1 MRLWILRVFPQLV
14 LQCVLEFRH
23 NVSSQCARKKPPACP
38 YHLCSCSGPR
48 SVMYNC
54 HLTMNDTPKDYP
66 FKTWN
71 IPIEKSKEIKLFQ
84 FENKKQALK
93 FGFRKDI
100 TFSLGFPSFV
110 YIKIVIQTGHVLCIT
125 RFPIK
130 NDLNNGNRKLSMKER
145 TFI

>member
-1 MRLWILRVFPQLV
+1 M
-14 LQCVLEFRH
+14 
-23 NVSSQCARKKPPACP
+23 
-38 YHLCSCSGPR
+38 
-48 SVMYNC
+48 
-54 HLTMNDTPKDYP
+54 
-66 FKTWN
+66 
-71 IPIEKSKEIKLFQ
+71 FQ

-145 TFI
+145 TFIKRSVAVCIRLARNTHAFFKIYFTKFEFSTVIGWIVIVRRTVRRTVRRNM